1 MNEVIDTGLIQ
12 KDRLKDIMREIL
24 SLEHERNAVK
34 EDMVDVKNHISSFL
48 PKGMFSKALKV
59 YLEKV
64 MTDRHR
70 LIMSIC
76 QIYLEYPSLVKCTSQ
91 EK

>member
-48 PKGMFSKALKV
+48 PKGCLAKL
-59 YLEKV
+59 
-64 MTDRHR
+64 
-70 LIMSIC
+70 
-76 QIYLEYPSLVKCTSQ
+76 
-91 EK
+91 

>member
-34 EDMVDVKNHISSFL
+34 EDMVDVKIISHLS
-48 PKGMFSKALKV
+48 
-59 YLEKV
+59 
-64 MTDRHR
+64 
-70 LIMSIC
+70 C
-76 QIYLEYPSLVKCTSQ
+76 QRGCLVKL
-91 EK
+91 